1 MSRTR
6 DSQHTVEIDPARRL
20 AQLRAK
26 TRRSVLVGTA
36 TILLFFGG
44 FGAWS
49 ATAPLTSAA
58 VAPGQVIVQGNR
70 KRVEHLEG
78 GIVKEILHPDGDFVE
93 AGEPLVRLDDTRT
106 RATYDMLQGQFRAAL
121 ALEARLITERDGA
134 DKIDFPSALMEAARQ
149 DANVAQIVIA
159 QNNVFKARR
168 STMEGQIKIM
178 QQRVA
183 QAREEIAGLEA
194 QERSEAQQLALIGEE
209 LADVEQLVEKGL
221 QRKTRLL
228 ALKRARAAIEGSRGE
243 HVAEIARARQKIG
256 EAKLIVLDLKNR
268 RLNEV
273 VDGLREAQESI
284 ADLTE
289 RVRAA
294 EDILVRT
301 TIRAPQSGVIVG
313 SRVHTVGGVIEPGL
327 PLMEI
332 VPQDNKLIVETK
344 VRPEDID
351 SVRTGLAAHVRLTGL
366 NRRTTPSIDG
376 EVVYVSADRLT
387 DPETG
392 IGYYR
397 ADVEVELASIDEL
410 GITLT
415 PGMPAQ
421 VLIVTGERT
430 AFNYLIS
437 PLADRFASALKEE

>member
-1 MSRTR
+1 M
-6 DSQHTVEIDPARRL
+6 I
-20 AQLRAK
+20 
-26 TRRSVLVGTA
+26 VGMA
-36 TILLFFGG
+36 TIVLFFGG

-58 VAPGQVIVQGNR
+58 VAPGQIIVQGNR

-78 GIVKEILHPDGDFVE
+78 GIVKEILHRDGDFVE
-93 AGEPLVRLDDTRT
+93 AGEPVVRLDDTRA
-106 RATYDMLQGQFRAAL
+106 RATYDLLQGQYRAAL
-121 ALEARLITERDGA
+121 ALEARLVAERDGA
-134 DKIDFPSALMEAARQ
+134 DRIDFPPDLMEVARQ
-149 DANVAQIVIA
+149 DPKVAQIVVA
-159 QNNVFKARR
+159 QNNIFEARR
-168 STMEGQIKIM
+168 STLEGQIKIL
-178 QQRVA
+178 QQRIA

-194 QERSEAQQLALIGEE
+194 QEKSEARQLALIDEE
-209 LADVEQLVEKGL
+209 LVDVEQLVEKGL
-221 QRKTRLL
+221 QRKPHLL
-228 ALKRARAAIEGSRGE
+228 ALKRTKAAIEGSRGE
-243 HVAEIARARQKIG
+243 HLAEIARARQKIG
-256 EAKLIVLDLKNR
+256 EATLAILDLKNQK
-268 RLNEV
+268 LNAV
-273 VDGLREAQESI
+273 VDGLREAQERI

-313 SRVHTVGGVIEPGL
+313 SKVHTVGGVIEPGL

-332 VPQDNKLIVETK
+332 VPQNDKLIVETK

-351 SVRTGLAAHVRLTGL
+351 SVHTGLPAHVRLSGL

-376 EVVYVSADRLT
+376 EVVYVSADRLS

-392 IGYYR
+392 IGYFR
-397 ADVEVELASIDEL
+397 ADVEVEAASVEAL

-430 AFNYLIS
+430 AFDYLIS
-437 PLADRFASALKEE
+437 PLADRFASAFKEE

>member
-1 MSRTR
+1 M
-6 DSQHTVEIDPARRL
+6 I
-20 AQLRAK
+20 
-26 TRRSVLVGTA
+26 VGMA
-36 TILLFFGG
+36 TIVLFFGG

-58 VAPGQVIVQGNR
+58 VAPGQIIVQGNR

-78 GIVKEILHPDGDFVE
+78 GIVKEILHRDGDFVE
-93 AGEPLVRLDDTRT
+93 AGEPVVRLDDTRA
-106 RATYDMLQGQFRAAL
+106 RATYDLLQGQYRAAL
-121 ALEARLITERDGA
+121 ALEARLVAERDGA
-134 DKIDFPSALMEAARQ
+134 DRIDFPPDLMEVARQ
-149 DANVAQIVIA
+149 DPKVAQIVVA
-159 QNNVFKARR
+159 QNNIFEARR
-168 STMEGQIKIM
+168 STLEGQIKIL
-178 QQRVA
+178 QQRIA

-194 QERSEAQQLALIGEE
+194 QEKSEARQLALIDEE
-209 LADVEQLVEKGL
+209 LVDVEQLVEKGL
-221 QRKTRLL
+221 QRKPHLL
-228 ALKRARAAIEGSRGE
+228 ALKRTKAAIEGSRGE
-243 HVAEIARARQKIG
+243 HLAEIARARQKIG
-256 EAKLIVLDLKNR
+256 EATLAILDLKNQK
-268 RLNEV
+268 LNAV
-273 VDGLREAQESI
+273 VDGLREAQERI

-313 SRVHTVGGVIEPGL
+313 SKVHTVGGVIEPGL

-332 VPQDNKLIVETK
+332 VPQNDKLIVETK

-351 SVRTGLAAHVRLTGL
+351 SVHTGLPAHVRLSGL

-376 EVVYVSADRLT
+376 EVVYVSADRLS

-392 IGYYR
+392 IGYFR
-397 ADVEVELASIDEL
+397 ADVEVEAASVDAL

-421 VLIVTGERT
+421 VLIITGERT
-430 AFNYLIS
+430 AFDYLIS
-437 PLADRFASALKEE
+437 PLADRFASAFKEE